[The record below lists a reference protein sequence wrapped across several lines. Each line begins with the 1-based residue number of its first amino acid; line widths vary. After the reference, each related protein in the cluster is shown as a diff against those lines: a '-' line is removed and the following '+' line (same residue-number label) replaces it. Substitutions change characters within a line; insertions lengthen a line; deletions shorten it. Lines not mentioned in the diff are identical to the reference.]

1 MYRYAEGAGTA
12 ATFAHIRDIDF
23 LSSTE
28 LICVDKNNHCL
39 RLVDFTLSPPETST
53 FAGNCTV
60 EGNADGHRLNSALFK
75 NPRSTEVNSDNFN
88 MFVIDRDNTL
98 LRMID
103 LRTNEVTT
111 LITFD
116 TLGKD
121 VKVIGNSLI
130 YIAQTTRVTVYNL
143 NTREES
149 NVAGGD
155 SIGSAIGSFEDTRF
169 SSIARLLLWP
179 DEVKVILL
187 VLDIMAN
194 RFAGLCYHV
203 CM

>member
-1 MYRYAEGAGTA
+1 M
-12 ATFAHIRDIDF
+12 
-23 LSSTE
+23 
-28 LICVDKNNHCL
+28 
-39 RLVDFTLSPPETST
+39 
-53 FAGNCTV
+53 
-60 EGNADGHRLNSALFK
+60 
-75 NPRSTEVNSDNFN
+75 NSDNFN